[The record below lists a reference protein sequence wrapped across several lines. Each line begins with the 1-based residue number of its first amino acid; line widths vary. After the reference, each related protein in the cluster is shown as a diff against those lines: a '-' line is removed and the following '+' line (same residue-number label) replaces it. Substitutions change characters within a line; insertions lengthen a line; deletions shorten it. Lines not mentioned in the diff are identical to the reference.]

1 MKERKLSYR
10 FFNPNTEEDTA
21 DFLLKLFAEVNAPR
35 AEDAIRRAAESRSD
49 FEREADGPPAGGTKI
64 CAL

>member
-21 DFLLKLFAEVNAPR
+21 DFLLKLFAEVNEPK
-35 AEDAIRRAAESRSD
+35 AEEAIRRAAGDRTDPVQKPDKLSE
-49 FEREADGPPAGGTKI
+49 GTTI
-64 CAL
+64 CAW